1 MTKEELKK
9 WLLERPSHIRDCN
22 SNKISAATGIKDK
35 FFIQETLREL
45 KREVNASTDS
55 ELTEF
60 QQYLNRNGLKLTDVK
75 NVKFWQNFSGEQRF
89 SVNTKT
95 EWYESPEDMIESFRE
110 ILANYEYPIFT
121 PTNIKKG
128 ESAAVINLY
137 DAHIDKLVL
146 IDETNPNGSVDDN
159 CAKFEDA
166 FDKLLTQTLVYGPE
180 LIVFP
185 VGNDFFNAN
194 DNRNTTVNG
203 TPQDSNPFWKLS
215 FIKGYEVIRKCIDK
229 ASQHAK
235 VEVVM
240 VISNHDA
247 DKLFYLGQMLKATY
261 ESHPH
266 VNIEDTTRSR
276 KYFKYGSNLLG
287 FSHGH
292 KEKNYVSTLPATIMI
307 ENKQIMPDIDYI
319 HHFCGDI
326 HHLEKFQLK
335 TSHDLKGCTI
345 TFLRAL
351 SDTGKWEYEQ
361 GYVGGPKTA
370 ESFIFK
376 KDKGLAA
383 NLQVHI

>member
-9 WLLERPSHIRDCN
+9 WLLCRPSYIKDYNLVKVCRVTGIEDKLFVQSVFKEVREEIKNSTN
-22 SNKISAATGIKDK
+22 SN
-35 FFIQETLREL
+35 
-45 KREVNASTDS
+45 
-55 ELTEF
+55 LTEF
-60 QQYLNRNGLKLTDVK
+60 QSYLTKNGLSLADVK
-75 NVKFWQNFSGEQRF
+75 NVKFWQNFNGEQRF
-89 SVNTKT
+89 SVNTKN
-95 EWYESPEDMIESFRE
+95 EWYEKPEEMLDSFKE
-110 ILANYEYPIFT
+110 ILSAYEYPVFT
-121 PTNIKKG
+121 PVNIKKG
-128 ESAAVINLY
+128 ESIAVINLY
-137 DAHIDKLVL
+137 DAHIDKIVL
-146 IDETNPNGSVDDN
+146 IDETNPSGSVDDN

-180 LIVFP
+180 IIVFP

-203 TPQDSNPFWKLS
+203 TPQDTNPFWKKS
-215 FIKGYEVIRKCIDK
+215 FMKGYEVIKKCIDK
-229 ASQHAK
+229 ASQFAK

-247 DKLFYLGQMLKATY
+247 DKLFYLGQMLRATY
-261 ESHPH
+261 DNHPYIN
-266 VNIEDTTRSR
+266 VDDTTKSR

-292 KEKNYVSTLPATIMI
+292 REKNYVSTLPATIMI
-307 ENKQIMPDIDYI
+307 ENKHMMPEIDYI
-319 HHFCGDI
+319 HHFCGDV

-345 TFLRAL
+345 SFLRAL
-351 SDTGKWEYEQ
+351 SDISKWEYEQ
-361 GYVGGPKTA
+361 GYVGGPRTA